1 MSGPL
6 LLVPDWCAPAAVIA
20 RVSNRLG
27 GISLPPFD
35 SFNLALHVDDA
46 RESVLHNRQLLQSQL
61 PAGMALQWL
70 EQVHG
75 TAVVDAGTDGSE
87 RCGDAVYVDRP
98 GLAGAVLT
106 ADCLPVFFASRTG
119 RRVAVA
125 HAGWRGLA
133 AGILEKT
140 LARFPDPAGDVLV
153 WLGPAIGPCHF
164 EVGAEVRDVFL
175 DACPAGSA
183 RRHLQEQAFR
193 AARADNK
200 YFADLY
206 VLARARL
213 SACGVTDIAG
223 GSFCTCCDTK
233 HYYSYRRDGRTGRFV
248 SLIGL
253 APDQG

>member
-1 MSGPL
+1 M
-6 LLVPDWCAPAAVIA
+6 VPDWGVPETVVA
-20 RVSNRLG
+20 RVSTRRG
-27 GISLPPFD
+27 GVSLPPFD
-35 SFNLALHVDDA
+35 SFNLALHVEDERD
-46 RESVLHNRQLLQSQL
+46 RVLHNRQRLLAQL

-75 TAVVDAGTDGSE
+75 TAVVDAGDDALE

-119 RRVAVA
+119 HRVAVA

-133 AGILEKT
+133 AGILERT
-140 LARFPDPAGDVLV
+140 LARFPDPAADVFV

-164 EVGAEVRDVFL
+164 EVGEEVRDVFL
-175 DACPAGSA
+175 AACQDEAA
-183 RRHLQEQAFR
+183 RVHLQKHAFR
-193 AARADNK
+193 AAHTEHK
-200 YFADLY
+200 FYADLY

-213 SACGVTDIAG
+213 AACGVADIAG
-223 GSFCTCCDTK
+223 GGACTVCDAE

-253 APDQG
+253 APDQA

>member
-1 MSGPL
+1 MSTPG
-6 LLVPDWCAPAAVIA
+6 LLVPDWRVPNGVIA

-27 GISLPPFD
+27 GVSPSPFD

-46 RESVLHNRQLLQSQL
+46 RDKVLRNRRLLQSGL
-61 PAGMALQWL
+61 PAGMSLQWL

-75 TAVVDAGTDGSE
+75 TVVVDADENAVE
-87 RCGDAVYVDRP
+87 RCGDAVYVEKR
-98 GLAGAVLT
+98 GMAGAVLT
-106 ADCLPVFFASRTG
+106 ADCLPVFFASRSG
-119 RRVAVA
+119 QRVAVA

-140 LARFPDPAGDVLV
+140 LARFPDAATDILV

-164 EVGAEVRDVFL
+164 EVGAEVRAAFL
-175 DACPAGSA
+175 DACPNEIS
-183 RRHLQEQAFR
+183 RQRLQELAFR
-193 AARADNK
+193 PAQTGGK

-206 VLARARL
+206 VLARERL
-213 SACGVTDIAG
+213 AECGVISVSG
-223 GSFCTCCDTK
+223 GGLCTFCDAE
-233 HYYSYRRDGRTGRFV
+233 HYYSYRRNSRTGRFA